1 MESRP
6 TDEELTDSLNRSAA
20 VIERV
25 IEAETKV
32 FQALAELA
40 KAISAQAESL
50 TVIQQALGELLRR
63 SEPERKRRWF

>member
-20 VIERV
+20 VIARV
-25 IEAETKV
+25 IESETKV
-32 FQALAELA
+32 YQALSNLAE
-40 KAISAQAESL
+40 AIDVQTKSL